1 MIVKA
6 SADLAITKADST
18 DPVKVSEQFTYTLSV
33 SNNGPDDASGV
44 VVVDTLPA
52 GVTFVS
58 ASAGCVEAGGVVTCT
73 IGDLANAGSVEISIL
88 VIAPA
93 TTGTITNTATVSGD
107 AIDANLTNN
116 TDSEDTVVG
125 PDLYITYLPII
136 LK

>member
-1 MIVKA
+1 
-6 SADLAITKADST
+6 
-18 DPVKVSEQFTYTLSV
+18 
-33 SNNGPDDASGV
+33 
-44 VVVDTLPA
+44 
-52 GVTFVS
+52 
-58 ASAGCVEAGGVVTCT
+58 
-73 IGDLANAGSVEISIL
+73 